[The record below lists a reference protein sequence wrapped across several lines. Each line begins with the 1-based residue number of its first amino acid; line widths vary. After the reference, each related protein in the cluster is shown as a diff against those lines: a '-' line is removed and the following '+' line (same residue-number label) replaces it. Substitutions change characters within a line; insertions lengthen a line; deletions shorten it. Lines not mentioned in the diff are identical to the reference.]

1 MNICLINLPRFEV
14 RRPPLALATLSALC
28 ADEGFDYSCVDFSL
42 KIWQE
47 LPKDFHDIDDFCI
60 TKQIEPEVKLR
71 LQELIDDTVNEIL
84 SNDPESKFVMSLLS
98 TWSHPVCELFCESI
112 RAHCNNQILIGGGG
126 LVDKQW
132 TMSMLKNNEIDFFII
147 GEGEITFKK
156 FLRGETTAPGLNNFF
171 PEQIDKL
178 DEYCVIPDY
187 RKLPLADYPY
197 LGNNPDLYITASRG
211 CVRNCGYC
219 DINHHWK
226 KYRYRSAKLVA
237 QEMITQYERHGIE
250 EFFFTDSLVNGSLKV
265 FEELCDNLIDYKKQ
279 NPKVNFKWRGQYI
292 FRPKHQVPEGHFKK
306 MVDAGVQ
313 YLIIGLETFSDRV
326 RFDMDKKHTSADAE
340 WHLEMFKKHGISCQ
354 LLMLT
359 GWVTETE
366 EDHKD
371 TLSMFSR
378 LQKYVASGTITGIE
392 LGSTL
397 YVLDYT
403 PVMAKAE
410 QYGLSFIND
419 NKWLWQAKCN
429 PKLTV
434 PERIRRRIETHYEA
448 MKYYWP
454 ITRSHYRL
462 SAIKK
467 SFLQGVEGIQQQ
479 N

>member
-1 MNICLINLPRFEV
+1 
-14 RRPPLALATLSALC
+14 
-28 ADEGFDYSCVDFSL
+28 
-42 KIWQE
+42 
-47 LPKDFHDIDDFCI
+47 
-60 TKQIEPEVKLR
+60 
-71 LQELIDDTVNEIL
+71 
-84 SNDPESKFVMSLLS
+84 MS
-98 TWSHPVCELFCESI
+98 TPFKMKGWGG
-112 RAHCNNQILIGGGG
+112 NQSPI
-126 LVDKQW
+126 
-132 TMSMLKNNEIDFFII
+132 
-147 GEGEITFKK
+147 
-156 FLRGETTAPGLNNFF
+156 
-171 PEQIDKL
+171 
-178 DEYCVIPDY
+178 
-187 RKLPLADYPY
+187 
-197 LGNNPDLYITASRG
+197 
-211 CVRNCGYC
+211 
-219 DINHHWK
+219 
-226 KYRYRSAKLVA
+226 
-237 QEMITQYERHGIE
+237 
-250 EFFFTDSLVNGSLKV
+250 
-265 FEELCDNLIDYKKQ
+265 KQ

-419 NKWLWQAKCN
+419 NKCLLNFFA
-429 PKLTV
+429 
-434 PERIRRRIETHYEA
+434 
-448 MKYYWP
+448 
-454 ITRSHYRL
+454 RL
-462 SAIKK
+462 LVVNGRDVDVD
-467 SFLQGVEGIQQQ
+467 SFFHV
-479 N
+479 

>member
-1 MNICLINLPRFEV
+1 
-14 RRPPLALATLSALC
+14 
-28 ADEGFDYSCVDFSL
+28 
-42 KIWQE
+42 
-47 LPKDFHDIDDFCI
+47 
-60 TKQIEPEVKLR
+60 
-71 LQELIDDTVNEIL
+71 
-84 SNDPESKFVMSLLS
+84 
-98 TWSHPVCELFCESI
+98 
-112 RAHCNNQILIGGGG
+112 
-126 LVDKQW
+126 
-132 TMSMLKNNEIDFFII
+132 
-147 GEGEITFKK
+147 
-156 FLRGETTAPGLNNFF
+156 
-171 PEQIDKL
+171 
-178 DEYCVIPDY
+178 
-187 RKLPLADYPY
+187 
-197 LGNNPDLYITASRG
+197 
-211 CVRNCGYC
+211 
-219 DINHHWK
+219 
-226 KYRYRSAKLVA
+226 
-237 QEMITQYERHGIE
+237 
-250 EFFFTDSLVNGSLKV
+250 
-265 FEELCDNLIDYKKQ
+265 
-279 NPKVNFKWRGQYI
+279 
-292 FRPKHQVPEGHFKK
+292 
-306 MVDAGVQ
+306 
-313 YLIIGLETFSDRV
+313 
-326 RFDMDKKHTSADAE
+326 
-340 WHLEMFKKHGISCQ
+340 
-354 LLMLT
+354 MLT

-410 QYGLSFIND
+410 QYGSSFIND